1 MRSDRKRRGTM
12 AAARKKAIVG
22 SVLAILT
29 AAVVAAPPAGAG
41 VATTYQVQVGAPLFA
56 EPLARGAPADGM
68 RFYTPDL
75 TVHQGDTVL
84 FNLAGFHTA
93 TLLPANTDTD
103 AWVAANAGDFGKPFS
118 LIGPDPDEALGSAK
132 FNNAALLPVP
142 LDCGRPAD
150 PCIYDGSTVVNSGVI
165 NPDNLNAQ
173 GVSFSATI
181 DASPGDVVT
190 FLCLVHINMRSTLT
204 VVADTEEAS
213 TQAEI
218 DEYRDRRVTRDAR
231 AASRLHRALLA
242 DGQDGGRIVDAF
254 AGVDGPGFSLLEFY
268 PRTLDL
274 DEGQR
279 VRWHFEELVFED
291 HTVTFPLK
299 KGLRI
304 ANRSFLPVCDT
315 DGDTGSAPDTE
326 PDFSAT
332 TLDGLCPGG
341 VAELEFDV
349 DRRFGLPA
357 GDGMVTGRRDFEN
370 SGIAGA
376 NVTDAGT
383 YVLRFDAASGNR
395 PFKFLC
401 LIHPFMQGEVF
412 VA

>member
-1 MRSDRKRRGTM
+1 M
-12 AAARKKAIVG
+12 ARTRNTSVLG
-22 SVLAILT
+22 SVLAILSAT
-29 AAVVAAPPAGAG
+29 VIVASPAGAG

-75 TVHQGDTVL
+75 NVHEGDTVR
-84 FNLAGFHTA
+84 FDLAGFHTA
-93 TLLPANTDTD
+93 TLLPANENAD

-118 LIGPDPDEALGSAK
+118 LIEPDPDEALGSAK
-132 FNNAALLPVP
+132 FNNAALIGDAV
-142 LDCGRPAD
+142 DCGRPAE
-150 PCIYDGSTVVNSGVI
+150 PCVYDGSTVVNSGLF
-165 NPDNLNAQ
+165 NPDDLTAQ

-231 AASRLHRALLA
+231 AASRLHRELLA
-242 DGQDGGRIVDAF
+242 EGQDGGRIVDAF
-254 AGVDGPGFSLLEFY
+254 GGVDGPGFSLLEFY

-304 ANRSFLPVCDT
+304 ANRSFLPVCDA
-315 DGDTGSAPDTE
+315 DGDTGSGPDTDA
-326 PDFSAT
+326 DFNAT

-341 VAELEFDV
+341 VGELEFDV

-357 GDGMVTGRRDFEN
+357 GDGVVTGRRDFEN

>member
-1 MRSDRKRRGTM
+1 M
-12 AAARKKAIVG
+12 AAAVRKKAVLG

-29 AAVVAAPPAGAG
+29 AMVIVAPPAGAG

-56 EPLARGAPADGM
+56 EPPARGAPADGM

-75 TVHQGDTVL
+75 TVHQGDTVR
-84 FNLAGFHTA
+84 FDLAGFHTA

-173 GVSFSATI
+173 SVSFSATI
-181 DASPGDVVT
+181 DADPGDVVS
-190 FLCLVHINMRSTLT
+190 FLCLVHINMRGSLT
-204 VVADTEEAS
+204 VAGDTEPAS

-218 DEYRDRRVTRDAR
+218 DQYRDRRVARDAR
-231 AASRLHRALLA
+231 AASRLHRELLA
-242 DGQDGGRIVDAF
+242 EGQDGGRIVDAF

-274 DEGQR
+274 SEGQR
-279 VRWHFEELVFED
+279 VRWHFDELVFED

-304 ANRSFLPVCDT
+304 ANRSFVPVCDT
-315 DGDTGSAPDTE
+315 DGDAGSTPDEDADLT
-326 PDFSAT
+326 AT
-332 TLDGLCPGG
+332 TAAGLCAGG
-341 VAELEFDV
+341 VAELEFDI

-357 GDGMVTGRRDFEN
+357 GDGVVTSRRDFES

-383 YVLRFDAASGNR
+383 YVLRFNAESGNR
-395 PFKFLC
+395 PFTFLC

>member
-1 MRSDRKRRGTM
+1 M
-12 AAARKKAIVG
+12 AATRRKAALG
-22 SVLAILT
+22 SVLAILS
-29 AAVVAAPPAGAG
+29 AMVIVAPPAGAG
-41 VATTYQVQVGAPLFA
+41 VATTYRVQVGAPLFA

-75 TVHQGDTVL
+75 TVHQGDTVR
-84 FNLAGFHTA
+84 FDLAGFHTA
-93 TLLPANTDTD
+93 TLLPANTDAD
-103 AWVAANAGDFGKPFS
+103 AWVAANAGDFGKSFS

-142 LDCGRPAD
+142 LDCGRAAD
-150 PCIYDGSTVVNSGVI
+150 PCVYDGSTVVNSGVF

-173 GVSFSATI
+173 SVSFSATI
-181 DASPGDVVT
+181 DADPGDVVT
-190 FLCLVHINMRSTLT
+190 FICLVHINMRATLT
-204 VVADTEEAS
+204 VVADTEPAS

-218 DEYRDRRVTRDAR
+218 DQYRDRRVARDAR
-231 AASRLHRALLA
+231 AAGRLHRQLLA
-242 DGQDGGRIVDAF
+242 EGQDRGPIVDAF
-254 AGVDGPGFSLLEFY
+254 AGVDGPGFALLEFY
-268 PRTLDL
+268 PRTLRL
-274 DEGQR
+274 NEGQR
-279 VRWHFEELVFED
+279 VRWHFEELIFED

-315 DGDTGSAPDTE
+315 DGDAGNTPDE
-326 PDFSAT
+326 EADPSAT
-332 TLDGLCPGG
+332 TAEGLCAGG

-349 DRRFGLPA
+349 DPQLGLPA
-357 GDGMVTGRRDFEN
+357 GDGVVTGRRDFES

-383 YVLRFDAASGNR
+383 YVLRFNAASGNR

>member
-1 MRSDRKRRGTM
+1 M
-12 AAARKKAIVG
+12 AATREKTIVG
-22 SVLAILT
+22 SVLAISL
-29 AAVVAAPPAGAG
+29 VVLMVAPPAGAG
-41 VATTYQVQVGAPLFA
+41 VASTYEIQVGAPLFL
-56 EPLARGAPADGM
+56 EPQARGAPADGM
-68 RFYTPDL
+68 RFYTPAL
-75 TVHQGDTVL
+75 NVHSGDTVQ

-93 TLLPANTDTD
+93 TLLPANENAD

-118 LIGPDPDEALGSAK
+118 LIGPDPDEGAAGAK

-142 LDCGRPAD
+142 FDCGRPAD
-150 PCIYDGSTVVNSGVI
+150 PCVYDGSSVVNSGVF
-165 NPDNLNAQ
+165 NPDDPE
-173 GVSFSATI
+173 GEGFTFSATI
-181 DASPGDVVT
+181 DADAGDVVT
-190 FLCLVHINMRSTLT
+190 FLCLVHINMRGSLT

-231 AASRLHRALLA
+231 AAGRLHRELLA
-242 DGQDGGRIVDAF
+242 AGQDRGRIVDAF

-279 VRWHFEELVFED
+279 VRWHFDELLFED

-304 ANRSFLPVCDT
+304 ANRSFFLVCDT
-315 DGDTGSAPDTE
+315 DGDAGTAPDE
-326 PDFSAT
+326 DADFSAPT
-332 TLDGLCPGG
+332 VDGLCPGG
-341 VAELEFDV
+341 VDQLEFDI
-349 DRRFGLPA
+349 DPQFGPPA
-357 GDGMVTGRRDFEN
+357 GDGVVTGRRDFES

-376 NVTDAGT
+376 NLVSPDT
-383 YVLRFDAASGNR
+383 YVLRFTAASGDR
-395 PFKFLC
+395 PFRFLC
-401 LIHPFMQGEVF
+401 LIHPFMRGEVF